1 MSLSSWLRDYLYIPL
16 GGNRKG
22 KARQYVNL
30 FLTMLIGGL
39 WHGANFT
46 FVVWGALHGAA
57 LAIDKLRLT
66 YWNNTFKFI
75 PKRIQHWFGVFIT
88 FHFVCFCWIFFK
100 ADSFNTAFEMIH
112 QITDNFNMH
121 LLANVVQL
129 YKPVIVMMLFGFT
142 IHAISDNWV
151 NTLVNRFSNL
161 PTWVYVA
168 VFTLLILVLIQFKTA
183 TPVLPIYLQF

>member
-1 MSLSSWLRDYLYIPL
+1 
-16 GGNRKG
+16 
-22 KARQYVNL
+22 
-30 FLTMLIGGL
+30 
-39 WHGANFT
+39 
-46 FVVWGALHGAA
+46 
-57 LAIDKLRLT
+57 
-66 YWNNTFKFI
+66 
-75 PKRIQHWFGVFIT
+75 
-88 FHFVCFCWIFFK
+88 
-100 ADSFNTAFEMIH
+100 MIH

-168 VFTLLILVLIQFKTA
+168 VFTLLILVLIQFIGQS
-183 TPVLPIYLQF
+183 L